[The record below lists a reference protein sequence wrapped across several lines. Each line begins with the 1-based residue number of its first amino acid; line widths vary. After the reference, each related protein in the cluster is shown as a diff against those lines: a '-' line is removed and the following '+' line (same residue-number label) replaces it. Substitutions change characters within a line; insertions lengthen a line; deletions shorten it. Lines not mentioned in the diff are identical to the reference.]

1 MKNIKKSSTRASG
14 KSQKSKKKEI
24 RVQGGHYILD
34 FFGCNQEQLNS
45 IKFWQ
50 ENLTKSANAAG
61 MEILHHH
68 FHEFTPQGITGFLLL
83 STSHIS
89 MHTWP
94 EFGYV
99 ACDVFSCSDDKDT
112 QKAVDYLKKAISHK
126 TCEVEYVDRGY
137 IV

>member
-1 MKNIKKSSTRASG
+1 MEKTKLRSRKSKVNIK
-14 KSQKSKKKEI
+14 SQDKQIK
-24 RVQGGHYILD
+24 GGHYILD
-34 FFGCNQEQLNS
+34 FFGCDKDQLNS
-45 IKFWQ
+45 LNFWQ
-50 ENLTKSANAAG
+50 ESLTNSANAAG
-61 MEILHHH
+61 MEILHSH

-112 QKAVDYLKKAISHK
+112 LKAVEYLKKNLVHDK
-126 TCEVEYVDRGY
+126 CEMKSVGRGY
-137 IV
+137 VV

>member
-1 MKNIKKSSTRASG
+1 MENTKLRSRKSKIKN
-14 KSQKSKKKEI
+14 KSQDKQIK
-24 RVQGGHYILD
+24 GGHYILD
-34 FFGCNQEQLNS
+34 FFGCDPEQLNS

-50 ENLTKSANAAG
+50 ENLTESANAAG
-61 MEILHHH
+61 MEILHNH

-99 ACDVFSCSDDKDT
+99 ACDVFSCSDDNET
-112 QKAVDYLKKAISHK
+112 RKAVDYLKKSINHK
-126 TCEVEYVDRGY
+126 TCEVEFVERGY